1 MKWAGNLFRKSSHI
15 ENKPDYHLKKSILI
29 VPIISLLMCPGCG
42 TNSTVCIPLIEMIDY
57 RFSLVENSP
66 GNTFIGKVSAEGMV
80 PGEAQYFLV
89 ADAYSHSFELEP
101 STGILKVRQPEVL
114 DYETIQ
120 TIKLEVLA
128 MEPSGKHNYG
138 VFAHIDI
145 QVRDTLEIK
154 TWTSDDQSPLNYSAI
169 INSLYAD
176 SVMRVEPVLLASAWT
191 VNLKPMVC
199 RSLFRFD
206 FSSMPSN
213 VKIASASLSLFNPN
227 DTLPAHRH
235 STFSGPNRFLVSR
248 LTQDWEVSQVTWNK
262 QPQFTP
268 IGQAVVPETHEP
280 DQDYLSIDLTNI
292 VTDMANNPN
301 NNFGF
306 MLGLENEK
314 YYRRVCFASFHHFDK
329 GKKPKLEIKYY
340 Q

>member
-1 MKWAGNLFRKSSHI
+1 
-15 ENKPDYHLKKSILI
+15 LKKSNLI
-29 VPIISLLMCPGCG
+29 VPIVFLLMCPGCG
-42 TNSTVCIPLIEMIDY
+42 THSTVCLTSIEIKDFE
-57 RFSLVENSP
+57 FSVVENSP
-66 GNTFIGKVSAEGMV
+66 ATTYIGTVSSEGIISE
-80 PGEAQYFLV
+80 EARYFLV
-89 ADAYSHSFELEP
+89 ANEYSHSFELDP
-101 STGILKVRQPEVL
+101 VSGALKVREQEVL

-138 VFAHIDI
+138 IFANITI
-145 QVRDTLEIK
+145 QLRDTLEIQ
-154 TWTSDDQSPLNYSAI
+154 TWTSDEQSPLNRSTI
-169 INSLYAD
+169 INSLYSD
-176 SVMRVEPVLLASAWT
+176 SVMGFQPVLLASAWT
-191 VNLKPMVC
+191 VNLQPMIC

-206 FSSMPSN
+206 LSTMPSE
-213 VKIASASLSLFNPN
+213 VKIASASLSLYHPN
-227 DTLPAHRH
+227 DTLPGHLH

-248 LTQDWEVSQVTWNK
+248 LTQDWDANQVTWNK
-262 QPQFTP
+262 QPQYT
-268 IGQAVVPETHEP
+268 IINQAVVPETHEP
-280 DQDYLSIDLTNI
+280 DQDYLSIDLTDI
-292 VTDMANNPN
+292 LKDMADNPN